1 MTEKDMFSKENE
13 VKMNFWGLKTIGD
26 TVKGV
31 LVDKKVVQNS
41 LKNPPV
47 QQTIYTLIQDDG
59 TPVFIGGRGNQNPQV
74 IAGLEQC
81 KMGQYVGL
89 KYEGDRESTK
99 PGMQPAK
106 IVRVYTNGK
115 MDEAVLTNYRT
126 GGMTLESAEELMK

>member
-1 MTEKDMFSKENE
+1 MADNKLFDKSNE
-13 VKMNFWGLKTIGD
+13 VKANFWSLKTIGD

-31 LVDKKVVQNS
+31 LVDKKVVLNS
-41 LKNPPV
+41 LKQPAV
-47 QQTIYTLIQDDG
+47 KQTIYTLIQDDG
-59 TPVFIGGRGNQNPQV
+59 TPIFIGGRGNQDPQV

-89 KYEGDRESTK
+89 KYEGDRESQK

-115 MDEAVLTNYRT
+115 MEEEILATYRT
-126 GGMTLESAEELMK
+126 GGMTIEKAEDLIA